1 VTGFAR
7 LFCRARVA
15 RRSCADRY
23 TGLAKRAAADERGF
37 GLNAFFVMM
46 FVGSAMLFRKAGE
59 SAPGAV

>member
-1 VTGFAR
+1 
-7 LFCRARVA
+7 VA